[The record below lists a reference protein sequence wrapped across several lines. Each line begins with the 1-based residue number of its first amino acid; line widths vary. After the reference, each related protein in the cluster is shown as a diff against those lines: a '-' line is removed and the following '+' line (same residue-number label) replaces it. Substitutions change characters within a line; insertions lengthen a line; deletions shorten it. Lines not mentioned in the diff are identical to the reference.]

1 MSKRRAEQGGAQPFA
16 KQQRQT
22 ERQREAENL
31 PVTSTARESQ
41 QCPGTFPKEKRL
53 EDFKVFNDSVH
64 GHIEMPSLLVSI
76 IDTPEFQR
84 LRWIKQLGMTYFV
97 YPGASHNRF
106 EHSLGVS
113 YLAGELAKTL
123 QTNQKK
129 LDITDEDILCVQI
142 AGLCHDLGHGPFS
155 HLFDESF
162 LPRVKPKYAEKH
174 EGLSVKMFDYMMK
187 KNNLREKFEKAK
199 LGERDIKFIKEQ
211 IFCEK
216 ANLKARSDH
225 QPSNASATELAFS
238 KKDVF
243 EVLEMYLEVRNA
255 ERKKGLIPVSKLKV
269 TASSDHHPPDKSVS
283 ELQFNENDEFI
294 VSKEAQDYILVKDS
308 SKRVGFVPVS
318 KLKLKATEDHK
329 HDEKITE
336 LSFSTNDKFVVKKS
350 SLGHNYIKVKTTK
363 GISGFAPLSM
373 VEKLWPYEGR
383 GKEKSFLYEIV
394 ANKRNGID
402 VDKWDYFARDSLYL
416 GVSCSFDWRRCM
428 MFARVLEKDG
438 EKQICTRDK
447 EVTNL
452 YSMFHT
458 RYTLHQR
465 AYQHKVSKILESMI
479 VDALEYANDFLTF
492 PDENGKGVRMSESI
506 NNMAVYAKLTD
517 NVIWKIL
524 EVPQADGKGP
534 DRPIDKAKG
543 LIQRI
548 LERNLYR
555 PAGHVQLVPPVFD
568 IKAETARK
576 EIGGILSK
584 ETNGKLSEDDIS
596 IHIAAFNYGMR
607 GQDPMKNVLFY
618 NKTDTEKYVERS
630 ELLYENSMDLPTRFE
645 EKHLRVCSKD
655 GKDES
660 CDVENAFQKW
670 CAAKNLKY
678 KPEPLFTGMSTGK
691 NNDA

>member
-1 MSKRRAEQGGAQPFA
+1 MSKRQTEQGGAPCA
-16 KQQRQT
+16 KQQRRT
-22 ERQREAENL
+22 EQREVENL
-31 PVTSTARESQ
+31 PGRPLKKSGWR
-41 QCPGTFPKEKRL
+41 
-53 EDFKVFNDSVH
+53 
-64 GHIEMPSLLVSI
+64 I
-76 IDTPEFQR
+76 
-84 LRWIKQLGMTYFV
+84 LR
-97 YPGASHNRF
+97 
-106 EHSLGVS
+106 VS

-123 QTNQKK
+123 QRNQEN
-129 LDITDEDILCVQI
+129 LHITDEDILCVQI

-162 LPRVKPKYAEKH
+162 LPRVKPEYA
-174 EGLSVKMFDYMMK
+174 
-187 KNNLREKFEKAK
+187 
-199 LGERDIKFIKEQ
+199 
-211 IFCEK
+211 EK
-216 ANLKARSDH
+216 ANLKSISDH
-225 QPSNASATELAFS
+225 QPSDASATELTFC

-243 EVLEMYLEVRNA
+243 EVLNEELEVRDA
-255 ERKKGLIPVSKLKV
+255 ERKIGSVPVSKLKV
-269 TASSDHHPPDKSVS
+269 TASSDHHPSDGSVS
-283 ELQFNENDEFI
+283 ELHFSANDEFI
-294 VSKEAQDYILVKDS
+294 ASKEEQAQDYMLVKDS
-308 SKRVGFVPVS
+308 SKKVGFVPVF

-329 HDEKITE
+329 TNE
-336 LSFSTNDKFVVKKS
+336 LSVGTNDKLFVKKN
-350 SLGHNYIKVKTTK
+350 SLVHNYIKVKTTN
-363 GISGFAPLSM
+363 GSSGFAPLSM
-373 VEKLWPYEGR
+373 LKKIWPYEGR
-383 GKEKSFLYEIV
+383 TKEKSFLYEIV

-428 MFARVLEKDG
+428 MFARVLEKDE

-479 VDALEYANDFLTF
+479 VDALVNANNFLTF
-492 PDENGKGVRMSESI
+492 PDENGKAIKMSESI
-506 NNMAVYAKLTD
+506 DNMAVYAKLTD

-524 EVPQADGKGP
+524 EVPDGKDP
-534 DRPIDKAKG
+534 DIDKAKK

-548 LERNLYR
+548 LVRDLYR

-576 EIGGILSK
+576 EIGRLLREK
-584 ETNGKLSEDDIS
+584 TKRKLSEDDIS

-630 ELLYENSMDLPTRFE
+630 ELLYENSMDLPIRFE

-655 GKDES
+655 GKDEG
-660 CDVENAFQKW
+660 CVKNAFQKW

-678 KPEPLFTGMSTGK
+678 KPEPLFTGMSTMK
-691 NNDA
+691 SDDA